1 MKHFILI
8 LSAVLFSIHPLFA
21 EEGEIPNKLQLQL
34 PASITVGG
42 WHNSLSS
49 AYIQSHIQKKSTSW
63 DFIKPKVRP
72 GVKPYKFMDEMTF
85 VGIPLFAAGWI
96 IKSEKAAF
104 QQNAYRATVNRNT
117 HLLTEFGTPIDDFTQ
132 YFGMVMPVALKLGGV
147 EGRSDWL
154 RLGTNIATSWA
165 IMGIMVNGI
174 KYTAS
179 EMRPDGSKANSWPSG
194 HTATAFLGATW
205 LHKEYGL
212 TRSPWYSVA
221 GYSVATATGVMRV
234 LNNRHWVSDILS
246 GAGIGILSGELGY
259 AITDLIFKEKGL
271 LRNDKPFEVAKP
283 SFFSVSM
290 GVGLGSHQLEFT
302 PDDLKDS
309 GDMDDWDP
317 TDRLSVSFRSA
328 TTVDAEGAYFFNKY
342 VGVGGRLRLRAMS
355 ARDWS
360 DFSELTMKHNI
371 QMGYDLINL
380 YKISASD
387 LTEEEMQAREQ
398 LMRERTS
405 DLVKT
410 REISIV
416 TDHLTEFSA
425 NLGLYFNVPLS
436 KRFALGSKLLIGRSI
451 TQELDLDAHMTGNMK
466 ATDYKMTIENG
477 NITSLDVSN
486 FRNLEK
492 DYDITWDLLT
502 LGGNRSTTY
511 GTGLSLTYYH
521 KSNFSMRIFADYDYT
536 NKKYTLKY
544 DPYRFLKEAAPTL
557 EKLFINVG
565 TNMNPYEF
573 ERKHEM
579 HFVTLGGSFVVNF

>member
-49 AYIQSHIQKKSTSW
+49 AYIQSNMQKKSTSW

-302 PDDLKDS
+302 PEDLKDQ
-309 GDMDDWDP
+309 GDKDDWDP
-317 TDRLSVSFRSA
+317 ESQLSVSFRTA

-360 DFSELTMKHNI
+360 NFT
-371 QMGYDLINL
+371 Y
-380 YKISASD
+380 
-387 LTEEEMQAREQ
+387 LTELHSQMMGEEMVELYAESNPHMNQQELDEKKAYLAGE
-398 LMRERTS
+398 LN
-405 DLVKT
+405 DLVKERT
-410 REISIV
+410 VSIV

-425 NLGLYFNVPLS
+425 NAGLYFNLPLG
-436 KRFALGSKLLIGRSI
+436 KRFALGTKLLIGGSI
-451 TQELDLDAHMTGNMK
+451 TQELDLDAHVKGNIKDMNYNMTV
-466 ATDYKMTIENG
+466 ENG
-477 NITSLDVSN
+477 IPTSLNVSN
-486 FRNLEK
+486 FRSTGQ

-502 LGGNRSTTY
+502 LGGKRSTTY

-536 NKKYTLKY
+536 NKRYEFKY
-544 DPYRFLKEAAPTL
+544 DPYRYLKKAAPTM
-557 EKLFINVG
+557 EKLFMNMG

-579 HFVTLGGSFVVNF
+579 HFFTLGGSFVVNF